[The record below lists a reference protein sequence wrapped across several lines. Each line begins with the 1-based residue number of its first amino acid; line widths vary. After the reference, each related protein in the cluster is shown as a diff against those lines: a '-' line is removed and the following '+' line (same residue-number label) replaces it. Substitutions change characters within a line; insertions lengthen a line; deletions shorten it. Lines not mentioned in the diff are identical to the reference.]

1 MFSRNNKNKA
11 TPSEQKPLPSAKPS
25 VPSIIST
32 DLKVTG
38 DLNSDGEIQ
47 VDGTIVGDIRT
58 KSLLIGITANIKGE
72 IFADTVR
79 VHGNVNGQIKAR
91 SVILAK
97 TAHVIGDILHEDLS
111 IETGAFLEGLCK
123 RMTGSQLA
131 DSAKINLVEGGAAA
145 PESSP
150 APVTPADDNGK
161 KAATGN

>member
-1 MFSRNNKNKA
+1 MFSRNNKNTA
-11 TPSEQKPLPSAKPS
+11 KPGDSKQPQPAKPS
-25 VPSIIST
+25 VPSIVSA
-32 DLKVTG
+32 DLKMTG

-58 KSLLIGITANIKGE
+58 KTLLIGKTANIKGE
-72 IFADTVR
+72 IFADNVR

-97 TAHVIGDILHEDLS
+97 TAHVIGDILHEGLS

-131 DSAKINLVEGGAAA
+131 DSAKINLVEGNAA
-145 PESSP
+145 P
-150 APVTPADDNGK
+150 AALADGTK
-161 KAATGN
+161 KTAIGS